1 MDICSSVDK
10 TIYAYKL
17 TDGQGALNG
26 RPAGMRQC
34 RKITHVVRYRSFC
47 DRQLILETVV
57 VSVNIKRN
65 DCVRVD
71 VLVLV
76 TNEHQQQ

>member
-1 MDICSSVDK
+1 M
-10 TIYAYKL
+10 
-17 TDGQGALNG
+17 GAPPG
-26 RPAGMRQC
+26 CDSAK
-34 RKITHVVRYRSFC
+34 KITHVVKYRSLC
-47 DRQLILETVV
+47 GLQLILETVV

-76 TNEHQQQ
+76 TNEHQEQ